1 MTQPETTLSPAQ
13 DDLPVSLD
21 DAVDPQVGEIPAPH
35 GPMTGAR
42 VLVARKMAD
51 IVVLPVG
58 ILTANERALAGDILL
73 QILDKVDYDL
83 RVDLAER
90 ISRVPD
96 VPETIVRA
104 LITDRPDV
112 AASILEGMEVI
123 SDSLLIECV
132 RHGDPAH
139 RLMVARR
146 FGLTTA
152 VADAIFEFDEADVA
166 KLILRRPECALS
178 QTAIETL
185 VSRSTVDETLQA
197 LLIERD
203 ELEPAH
209 GFMMFWWVGTS
220 NRRRILSR
228 FSLDRSTIQEAL
240 QGLYPVMRLMQ
251 EPDGLVKEILDLN
264 DRRHRPRGL
273 NGEVVSMDVVKR
285 TLALARQYPSEEIIE
300 ALGMI
305 AGISRELA
313 ARILRDPGGEPY
325 AVMCKSLG
333 IARTD
338 FFEFLCGRA
347 EGVFDDGGES
357 ALSPERAEE
366 LLDVFDRM
374 ARDFARAVLRYW
386 DWNGNPRM
394 ARVTRLIAQNTNV

>member
-1 MTQPETTLSPAQ
+1 MSQSTPLSRPEDTLEILH
-13 DDLPVSLD
+13 DDKETDLSGTN
-21 DAVDPQVGEIPAPH
+21 AH

-58 ILTANERALAGDILL
+58 MLTANERSLAGDILL
-73 QILDKVDYDL
+73 HILDKVDYDL
-83 RVDLAER
+83 RVDLSER

-104 LITDRPDV
+104 LMMDTPEV
-112 AASILEGMEVI
+112 AAPILQEMENI
-123 SDSLLIECV
+123 NDSLLIECV
-132 RHGDPAH
+132 THGEPTH
-139 RLMVARR
+139 RMMIARR
-146 FGLTTA
+146 FGLTMA
-152 VADAIFEFDEADVA
+152 VADAIFKFDEPDVA
-166 KLILRRPECALS
+166 KLILKRPECKLS

-185 VSRSTVDETLQA
+185 VSRSTVDEKLQA

-209 GFMMFWWVGTS
+209 GFMMFWWVSTQ
-220 NRRRILSR
+220 NRRRILNR
-228 FSLDRSTIQEAL
+228 FALDRSTIQETL
-240 QGLYPVMRLMQ
+240 QSLYPVMRLMQ
-251 EPDGLVKEILDLN
+251 VPDGLVKEILDLN
-264 DRRHRPRGL
+264 DRRHRPRGI
-273 NGEVVSMDVVKR
+273 NGEVVSLDVVKR
-285 TLALARQYPSEEIIE
+285 TLALARQYPSEEIVE

-325 AVMCKSLG
+325 SVLCKSLS
-333 IARTD
+333 IPRTD

-347 EGVFDDGGES
+347 DGVFDDGGES
-357 ALSPERAEE
+357 AITPERAEE

-386 DWNGNPRM
+386 DWTGNPRI
-394 ARVTRLIAQNTNV
+394 ARVTKLLAHNSPIID

>member
-1 MTQPETTLSPAQ
+1 MSQSTPLLEVDETHAALHGDVEGASEAMQT
-13 DDLPVSLD
+13 
-21 DAVDPQVGEIPAPH
+21 H

-58 ILTANERALAGDILL
+58 MLTANERALAGDILL
-73 QILDKVDYDL
+73 HILDKVDYDL
-83 RVDLAER
+83 RVDLSER

-96 VPETIVRA
+96 VPEPIVRA
-104 LITDRPDV
+104 LMMDTPEV
-112 AASILEGMEVI
+112 ASPILGGMEVI
-123 SDSLLIECV
+123 NDSLLIECV
-132 RHGDPAH
+132 NHGEPAH
-139 RLMVARR
+139 RMMVARR
-146 FGLTTA
+146 FGLTMA
-152 VADAIFEFDEADVA
+152 VADAILKFDEPDVA
-166 KLILRRPECALS
+166 KLILKRPECKLS
-178 QTAIETL
+178 QTAIEIL
-185 VSRSTVDETLQA
+185 VSRSTVDEKLQA

-209 GFMMFWWVGTS
+209 GFMMFWWVSTQ
-220 NRRRILSR
+220 NRRRILNR
-228 FSLDRSTIQEAL
+228 FALDRSTIQETL
-240 QGLYPVMRLMQ
+240 QSLYPVMRMMQ
-251 EPDGLVKEILDLN
+251 VPDGLVKEILDLN

-273 NGEVVSMDVVKR
+273 NGEVVSADVVKR

-325 AVMCKSLG
+325 AVLCKSLG
-333 IARTD
+333 VPRIE

-347 EGVFDDGGES
+347 DGVFDDGGES
-357 ALSPERAEE
+357 AISPERAEE

-386 DWNGNPRM
+386 DWTNNPRI
-394 ARVTRLIAQNTNV
+394 ARVTKLLAHNSPLL